1 MEKQSPAHLLS
12 ELEQYSRSK
21 NLSKKD
27 MARNLGV
34 PYSTYKKWFKI
45 KERNPSSVGI
55 QKIKSFLESKKETD
69 KYWKELWVKILN
81 WWETQHQYSSIREF
95 ADEVGW
101 EAQSLN
107 NYFQS
112 KEIPP
117 KLIIEKIAKTGGF
130 EVPALAYVIQESQR
144 RTEKIKNLLLF
155 LEEELRWFRDHSK
168 EARDILRKEL
178 DLDDIGY
185 ISSLLTMLGDEGK
198 FKRWLTLTSNRFNF
212 FKKKGG
218 KNEKGTH

>member
-1 MEKQSPAHLLS
+1 MKKQPPALLLS
-12 ELEQYSRSK
+12 ELEHYSRSK
-21 NLSKKD
+21 NLSNKD
-27 MARNLGV
+27 MARNLRV
-34 PYSTYKKWFKI
+34 PYSTYKKWFKN
-45 KERNPSSVGI
+45 KERNPSSVSI
-55 QKIKSFLESKKETD
+55 QKIIFFLESQKDTE
-69 KYWKELWVKILN
+69 KYWKDLWGKILG
-81 WWETQHQYSSIREF
+81 WWETQHQYSSIIEL

-107 NYFQS
+107 NIFQS

-117 KLIIEKIAKTGGF
+117 RLIIEKIARTVGF
-130 EVPALAYVIQESQR
+130 EVPALTRVIQESQR
-144 RTEKIKNLLLF
+144 RTEKIKYLLLF

-168 EARDILRKEL
+168 EARDMLRKEL

-198 FKRWLTLTSNRFNF
+198 FKRWLTLTTNRFNF